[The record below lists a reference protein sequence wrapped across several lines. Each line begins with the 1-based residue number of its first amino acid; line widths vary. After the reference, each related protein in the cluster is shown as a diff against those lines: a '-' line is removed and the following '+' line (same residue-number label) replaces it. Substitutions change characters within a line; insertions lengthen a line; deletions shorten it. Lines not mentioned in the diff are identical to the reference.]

1 MTEETLLEFPCDF
14 PIKMM
19 GRDSDEF
26 RATARQLV
34 EKHVG
39 PVTDD
44 AVQASVSANGN
55 FVSVTVTV
63 TATSKEQLDKIYYD
77 LTAND
82 DVIMA
87 L

>member
-19 GRDSDEF
+19 GRDTDEF
-26 RATARQLV
+26 RATARKLV

-39 PVTDD
+39 PVDD
-44 AVQASVSANGN
+44 SAVQTSVSANGN
-55 FVSVTVTV
+55 FVSVTVTIE
-63 TATSKEQLDKIYYD
+63 ATSREQLDNIYYD
-77 LTAND
+77 LTDND